1 MDVLDDTA
9 AAAEHL
15 ALLHVL
21 ICALL
26 HQCLAPGIVVVEH
39 ALQRVQEPERQQ
51 KIVIFLCNLIQSQ
64 NFLYGR

>member
-9 AAAEHL
+9 ATAEHL

-26 HQCLAPGIVVVEH
+26 HQLLAPGIVVVEH
-39 ALQRVQEPERQQ
+39 AL
-51 KIVIFLCNLIQSQ
+51 
-64 NFLYGR
+64 